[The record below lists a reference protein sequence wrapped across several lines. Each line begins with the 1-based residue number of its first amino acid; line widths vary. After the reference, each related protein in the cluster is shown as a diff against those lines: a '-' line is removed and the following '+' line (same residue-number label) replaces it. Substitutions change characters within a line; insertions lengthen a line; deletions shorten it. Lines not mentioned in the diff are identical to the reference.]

1 MNAKKQKLALGA
13 VLAFSL
19 TGMSA
24 HAKDGSVFEAKSLK
38 GGYIVAENTDKKD
51 GEGKYCEKCKE
62 GKQCEKCKESKDCE
76 KCKEGKQCEKCEK
89 CKEGKCGGKEGK
101 CGEGACGGKKS

>member
-38 GGYIVAENTDKKD
+38 GGYIVAENTEKKGD
-51 GEGKYCEKCKE
+51 EGKC
-62 GKQCEKCKESKDCE
+62 G
-76 KCKEGKQCEKCEK
+76 EK
-89 CKEGKCGGKEGK
+89 CKEGKCGEKGKKEGKCGDEKCKEGKCGEDKKGKEGK
-101 CGEGACGGKKS
+101 CGEGACGESKGKKS